1 LGDAKNDGSKAKP
14 LSHPPRVVELGLK
27 AKGKMTCPRPAE
39 LRDNPIAIANFLTR
53 ALRTND
59 LELVVAALGAVIRA
73 QNVLAVAEAA
83 GLRREGLYRTFSG
96 DGDPRIGRLLK
107 LFAALDV
114 QLVVR
119 ALPQTPKPA
128 RPKLGRPFPTKPGLK
143 TKR

>member
-1 LGDAKNDGSKAKP
+1 
-14 LSHPPRVVELGLK
+14 
-27 AKGKMTCPRPAE
+27 MTGPRPEE

-59 LELVVAALGAVIRA
+59 LELVVAALGSVIRA

-128 RPKLGRPFPTKPGLK
+128 RPKLGPPFRTKPDLK
-143 TKR
+143 AKR